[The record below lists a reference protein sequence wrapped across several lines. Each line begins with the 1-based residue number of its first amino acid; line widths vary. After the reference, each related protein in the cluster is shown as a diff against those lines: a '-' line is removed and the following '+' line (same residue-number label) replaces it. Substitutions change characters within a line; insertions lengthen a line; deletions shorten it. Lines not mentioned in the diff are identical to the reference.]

1 MKAIIFEK
9 FGPSSVLKTAELPN
23 PQVAAG
29 EVLVKIAYA
38 SVNPVDWKIREGYLQ
53 ALLPHRL
60 PITPGWDFSGEVV
73 AIGSGTSQHK
83 VGDQVYAFARFPEV
97 HKGSYAEM
105 IAVPEAFIAKKPTS
119 LELSTA
125 AGVPLAALTAYQVLH
140 ELAQIKLGE
149 KVLITGGAG
158 GVGSFAIQFAKL
170 AGAQVTAT
178 ASSANLSYLRELGA
192 ENPVDYTTQ
201 KLSDLKEKFAPHGF
215 DLIFDCV
222 GGETL
227 TEVASLASAKQNII
241 SIVETPKQGRFHF
254 VYPNG
259 SQLAEITALFNA
271 AKILAPATEIRS
283 IMEAAEAQDANAKRR
298 TRGKVVLKIDF

>member
-9 FGPSSVLKTAELPN
+9 FGSSSELKTAELPN
-23 PQVAAG
+23 PQAAAG
-29 EVLVKIAYA
+29 EVVVKIAYT

-53 ALLPHRL
+53 ELLPHRL
-60 PITPGWDFSGEVV
+60 PITPGWDFSGEIV
-73 AIGSGTSQHK
+73 AIGSGTSRFK

-105 IAVPEAFIAKKPTS
+105 ISLPETFVAKKPVV
-119 LELSTA
+119 LDMATA
-125 AGVPLAALTAYQVLH
+125 AGVPLVALTAYQALH
-140 ELAQIKLGE
+140 ELAQIKAGD

-178 ASSANLSYLRELGA
+178 SSATNLSYLCELGT
-192 ENPVDYTTQ
+192 ENPFDYTSQ
-201 KLSDLKEKFAPHGF
+201 KLSTLREKIAPEGF
-215 DLIFDCV
+215 DVVLDCV

-227 TEVASLASAKQNII
+227 TEAAELASAKKNII
-241 SIVETPKQGRFHF
+241 SIVEPPKQGRFHF
-254 VYPNG
+254 VYPSG
-259 SQLAEITALFNA
+259 SQLADITALLDS
-271 AKILAPATEIRS
+271 AKILAPATEIGS
-283 IMEAAEAQDANAKRR
+283 IKDAAAAQDANAKRR